1 MNRDP
6 EAWGIA
12 PGYQDYRGQW
22 RGTSRETAA
31 ALLDS
36 MGDSGEHPPEAT
48 AWVVS
53 KNRPARL
60 GDDVTIRLED
70 GGEIA
75 VRGEM
80 PRETPLGYHTLVHP
94 DQHEHPLIVSPG
106 ACFMPEGLRSWGW
119 ATQLYATKSAD
130 SWGIGDFSDL
140 RRLGEWA
147 HREGAGMLLLNPLH
161 AALPT
166 EKQQASPYTPS
177 SRRFRNPLYIAIE
190 DLPEASAAGL
200 DLTDLIAQGRALNN
214 GELIDRDRAYRLK
227 MDALV
232 LIYERAPHSDAFEH
246 YRQSGGKLLHDYAT
260 FVSLAEHYGGGTS
273 RFPDGYERPDSP
285 AVAQWQRDNVA
296 RIRFHAWVQWLLERQ
311 LAEARAVIDIVHDLA
326 IGVDAEGA
334 DAWIWQ
340 DVIARG
346 ISVGAPPDEFN
357 SLGQDWGLPPF
368 DPWKLRASG
377 YRAFVETLRSS
388 MAAGAGLRFDHVMGL
403 FRLFW
408 IPAGYGPEKGAYVRY
423 PYEDLL
429 NILALESHRAGAY
442 VVGEDLGTVESFVRE
457 EMRSRDIM
465 GYRILWFEGDPE
477 RYPEPTMAAV
487 TNHDL
492 PTIAGL
498 WTGSDLRTQQELGL
512 QPNLEGTIATR
523 DRLRDRLGIADAAEI
538 DEVVVR
544 THELLSRAPSRLLV
558 PTLED
563 SLGVEE
569 RPNQPGT
576 THERPNWSLALPV
589 GLEELMEHPL
599 PRRVASA
606 LGRRRGGGPGSRP
619 EATEQNAPHEG

>member
-6 EAWGIA
+6 QSWGIA

-22 RGTSRETAA
+22 RETSPETAA

-36 MGDSGEHPPEAT
+36 MDADDGHPPEAT
-48 AWVVS
+48 AWVVT
-53 KNRPARL
+53 KGRPSRL
-60 GDDVTIRLED
+60 GDDVIIRLEE

-75 VRGEM
+75 VRGVM
-80 PRETPLGYHTLVHP
+80 PRETPIGYHTLVHP
-94 DQHEHPLIVSPG
+94 DRHEHPLIVSPG
-106 ACFMPEGLRSWGW
+106 ACFMPAGLRTWGW
-119 ATQLYATKSAD
+119 ATQLYATRSAG

-140 RRLGEWA
+140 RRLGKWA
-147 HREGAGMLLLNPLH
+147 RAQGAGMLLLNPLH

-166 EKQQASPYTPS
+166 DKQQASPYTPS
-177 SRRFRNPLYIAIE
+177 SRRFQNPLYIAIE

-200 DLTDLIAQGRALNN
+200 DLTELIAQGKALNDD
-214 GELIDRDRAYRLK
+214 ELLDRDRAYRLK
-227 MDALV
+227 MDALELV
-232 LIYERAPHSDAFEH
+232 YDRAPPSDAFER
-246 YRQSGGKLLHDYAT
+246 YRLSGGKLLRDYAT

-273 RFPDGYERPDSP
+273 RFPSGYERPDSP
-285 AVAQWQRDNVA
+285 AVAEWQRDNA
-296 RIRFHAWVQWLLERQ
+296 PRIRFHAWIQWLLERQ
-311 LAEARAVIDIVHDLA
+311 LTEARDAIDIVHDLA

-340 DVIARG
+340 DVIARN

-377 YRAFVETLRSS
+377 YDAFIETVRSS
-388 MAAGAGLRFDHVMGL
+388 MMAGAGLRFDHVMGL

-408 IPAGYGPEKGAYVRY
+408 ISAGSGPDQGAYVRY
-423 PYEDLL
+423 PHEDLL

-442 VVGEDLGTVESFVRE
+442 VVGEDLGTVETFVRE

-465 GYRILWFEGDPE
+465 GYRVLWFEN
-477 RYPEPTMAAV
+477 YPESYPESTMAAV

-498 WTGSDLRTQQELGL
+498 WTGSDLRMQQELDL
-512 QPNLEGTIATR
+512 QPNVEGTIATR
-523 DRLRDRLGIADAAEI
+523 DRLRDRLKLSDDAEI
-538 DEVVVR
+538 GDVIVR

-563 SLGVEE
+563 CLGVEE

-576 THERPNWSLALPV
+576 TDERPNWSRALPLP
-589 GLEELMEHPL
+589 LEDLVEHPL
-599 PRRVASA
+599 PRRVAA
-606 LGRRRGGGPGSRP
+606 VLGRRESGPHP
-619 EATEQNAPHEG
+619 EAQEQDPPREG